1 VDRTGPILPWSAS
14 EGVAKLSPVEASR
27 RYLEHLRKAWDQ
39 KIPDAPF
46 AEQQVLVTV
55 PASFDAVAREL
66 TMSAAEQAGYRNVI
80 LLEEPQ
86 SAFYAW
92 IERHPDW
99 RERVHAGDLILVVDI
114 GGGTTDFTLVS
125 RIDHGGG

>member
-46 AEQQVLVTV
+46 AEQQALVTV

-66 TMSAAEQAGYRNVI
+66 TQSAAEQAGFRNVI

-86 SAFYAW
+86 AAFFAW
-92 IERHPDW
+92 VEGHAEW
-99 RERVHAGDLILVVDI
+99 RKGVQKGGLKPVVGV
-114 GGGTTDFTLVS
+114 GGGHTEFTLTCVA
-125 RIDHGGG
+125 

>member
-1 VDRTGPILPWSAS
+1 MPGARFP
-14 EGVAKLSPVEASR
+14 
-27 RYLEHLRKAWDQ
+27 
-39 KIPDAPF
+39 
-46 AEQQVLVTV
+46 EQQVLVRV

-66 TMSAAEQAGYRNVI
+66 TLSAAEQAGYRNVI

-99 RERVHAGDLILVVDI
+99 RERVRAGDLILVVDI
-114 GGGTTDFTLVS
+114 GGGTTDFTLIAVTES
-125 RIDHGGG
+125 NGELALDRVAVGEHILLGGDHMGL